1 VHRTLDGS
9 EVFGLRYGWTIS
21 GLRLL
26 AIVLAS
32 LWLALAVAVLV
43 AYHPGGPYD
52 LFVRAGFFIPVAI
65 AMVAVLLPP
74 AGHDA
79 REGAAIGWL
88 GLIDVLLLL
97 PLLAG
102 VLDTLRTEERQA
114 LFPSVEVAYAAV
126 LTLAITCIFAA
137 LGVVERRKQAPQ
149 TRGTWVVESIALA
162 SALTVSAVLLLGLP
176 SLANERALVT
186 RPPSTSRFGPTDA
199 NLPLPQCQVPPA
211 IGGQAVLEGEVIA
224 TIDTRTVERAILSGS
239 RSGSTAEGWV
249 ADVTGQFA
257 NVRASLDR
265 KAFTAGIHDAKG
277 DRTLDP
283 RTLGM
288 AEAGGLTLDG
298 AVAAYLGGGE
308 VTRVAEDRGIELV
321 ENAPARHCR
330 VTLDGQGAMATSM
343 LTRLVLAGTVDP
355 HRNLDAWRGS
365 LEWWVFADGQLGQV
379 IETIGGYPGDAWD
392 TSGLQASIT
401 ARLAATYRSG
411 SAIMPAVSSS
421 PSPSPSGSSP
431 ASTSSPGASASVTL
445 P

>member
-1 VHRTLDGS
+1 M
-9 EVFGLRYGWTIS
+9 
-21 GLRLL
+21 L

-32 LWLALAVAVLV
+32 LWLALAVSVLV

-52 LFVRAGFFIPVAI
+52 LLVRAAIFIPVPI
-65 AMVAVLLPP
+65 AGLAVVFPP
-74 AGHDA
+74 IGHDQ
-79 REGAAIGWL
+79 RESAAIGWL
-88 GLIDVLLLL
+88 GLIGALLLM

-102 VLDTLRTEERQA
+102 VFDTLRNEARQA
-114 LFPSVEVAYAAV
+114 LFPSAEVAYAAV
-126 LTLAITCIFAA
+126 LTLAITCIFTA
-137 LGVVERRKQAPQ
+137 LGIVERRRQAPL
-149 TRGTWVVESIALA
+149 TRGSWVAESIALA
-162 SALTVSAVLLLGLP
+162 SALTVTAVLLLGLP

-199 NLPLPQCQVPPA
+199 NLPLPQCEVPPP

-249 ADVTGQFA
+249 ADVSGQFA
-257 NVRASLDR
+257 SVPVSFER
-265 KAFTAGIHDAKG
+265 KAFTAHVRDANG
-277 DRTLDP
+277 DRTMDP
-283 RTLGM
+283 RDLEM
-288 AEAGGLTLDG
+288 ADPGGLTLDG
-298 AVAAYLGGGE
+298 ALAAYLGRGE

-330 VTLDGQGAMATSM
+330 ITLDGRGALESSM

-379 IETIGGYPGDAWD
+379 IETLGGYPGDAWD

-401 ARLAATYRSG
+401 ARLAATHRSG
-411 SAIMPAVSSS
+411 SAIMPAVSSTS
-421 PSPSPSGSSP
+421 APSGSE
-431 ASTSSPGASASVTL
+431 SPGPSVASPSLASPSLASPSFALSAPSPTL